1 MRIALQPAAL
11 NDRDVAQH
19 YRDTIDSR
27 VPFSQHVD
35 VVPSR
40 VLTTLG
46 AEFPQHTA
54 QFWGATRGRND
65 VNVSKWQRLEPGD
78 AVFFYGKKQLYLA
91 GHVVVTFRNEP
102 LAERLWGRNQDG
114 LTWELMFALTNLRD
128 ISIPIEEVRSALDW
142 SDNAFVQGFT
152 VYGGDKADRL
162 AELVNLDALTIPT
175 TQSGQ
180 APETTRSNTVPG
192 GPTDGTRTSS
202 WRREHTAF
210 KQRLVELSDGSCA
223 LCGNHLPPAFL
234 VGAHIKKRAMCSED
248 ERKDFDA
255 VGMLA
260 CVLGCDSLFEHGFIA
275 VGQDGHILISDAIN
289 TTPDVAQFAKDR
301 LDGRISTWWTPQ
313 REPYFNWHRQHT
325 FIKPHDGA

>member
-27 VPFSQHVD
+27 VPFSKHVD

-65 VNVSKWQRLEPGD
+65 VNVTKWQRLEPGD
-78 AVFFYGKKQLYLA
+78 AVFFYGKKHLYLA
-91 GHVVVTFRNEP
+91 GHIVLTFRNAA
-102 LAERLWGRNQDG
+102 LADRLWGRNQDG
-114 LTWELMFALTNLRD
+114 LTWELMFALTNLRH
-128 ISIPIEEVRSALDW
+128 ISVPIEEVRSALDW
-142 SDNAFVQGFT
+142 NDNAFVQGFT
-152 VYGGDKADRL
+152 VYDGDKADRL
-162 AELVNLDALTIPT
+162 AELVNLDALTTPAA
-175 TQSGQ
+175 QSD
-180 APETTRSNTVPG
+180 ETTRSNTAPD

-248 ERKDFDA
+248 ERKDFDN

-275 VGQDGHILISDAIN
+275 VDNDGTIIISDTIN
-289 TTPDVAQFAKDR
+289 ATPAVEQFVKDR
-301 LDGRISTWWTPQ
+301 LDGRTTTWWTPQ
-313 REPYFNWHRQHT
+313 REPYFDWHRRHT